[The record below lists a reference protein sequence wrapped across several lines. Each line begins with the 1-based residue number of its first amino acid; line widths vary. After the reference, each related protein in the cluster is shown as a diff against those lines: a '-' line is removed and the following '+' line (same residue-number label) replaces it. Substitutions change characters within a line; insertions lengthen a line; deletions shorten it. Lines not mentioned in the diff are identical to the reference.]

1 MAGNMAKI
9 LTAVLLLGV
18 LLDVSGRP
26 PVADADPYHAQVKDA
41 VARIP
46 TRIGSWRGVDEPV
59 PPAARALLR
68 PNAIFSRA
76 YTDPIT
82 NHSAT
87 LVLVQCRDSRGMMGH
102 YPPVCYPAHGWEE
115 GETARAIDVEI
126 DGVTIPTTRYS
137 YVQSGF
143 NRRKTK
149 VIYGF
154 FAIPGTGLAREMD
167 GVRRA
172 ASDYRARGLGAAQVQ
187 IILGDGLSPAEESEI
202 VRELLTP
209 VMPVIGLMRSGEVEQ
224 SIEHEH

>member
-1 MAGNMAKI
+1 MAGNLAKI

-18 LLDVSGRP
+18 MIDVSGRP
-26 PVADADPYHAQVKDA
+26 PAVDADPYHTQVRAA

-46 TRIGSWRGVDEPV
+46 TRIGVWSGVDEPV

-76 YTDPIT
+76 YSDPVT
-82 NHSAT
+82 GQTAT
-87 LVLVQCRDSRGMMGH
+87 LVLVQCRDGRGMMGH

-115 GETARAIDVEI
+115 GEPEIPVDVQVA
-126 DGVTIPTTRYS
+126 GQTIPMTRYS
-137 YVQSGF
+137 YVQGGF

-154 FAIPGTGLAREMD
+154 FVIPRTGLAREMD

-172 ASDYRARGLGAAQVQ
+172 ASDYRTRGLGAAQVQ
-187 IILGDGLSPAEESEI
+187 VILGDGLSRAEEAAM
-202 VRELLTP
+202 VRELLAP
-209 VMPVIGLMRSGEVEQ
+209 VVPVIDLIRSGEVE
-224 SIEHEH
+224 STR